1 MSTGGV
7 GKSGCRPPTRAGH
20 PLGCPESPLRAKT
33 KSGNQKKID
42 FPHSTSYMYEP
53 RGYVYEVGFF
63 VRYTSQRWPTA
74 KAPAQWHVGAPL
86 RRSARQKPLSGGVG
100 SRFFARSV
108 RKTAPAPP
116 AVCAHSAAPARP
128 LALKGREGTATCAP
142 ATYQILLS
150 AQMATRKNEIFRSGQ
165 LLLLR
170 GALEP
175 THPRSR
181 YATDHK

>member
-1 MSTGGV
+1 MPSIRPGGTN
-7 GKSGCRPPTRAGH
+7 S
-20 PLGCPESPLRAKT
+20 LE
-33 KSGNQKKID
+33 KID
-42 FPHSTSYMYEP
+42 FSTPP
-53 RGYVYEVGFF
+53 RTCTSPGGTCTRSVLS
-63 VRYTSQRWPTA
+63 VRYSSQRWPTA
-74 KAPAQWHVGAPL
+74 MSPAQWHVGAPL
-86 RRSARQKPLSGGVG
+86 RRSARQGPLSGSVG
-100 SRFFARSV
+100 SRFSARSR
-108 RKTAPAPP
+108 RKTAPGPP

-128 LALKGREGTATCAP
+128 LAPKGREGTATCAP
-142 ATYQILLS
+142 ATYEILLS